1 MEKMTKKEIIEWLD
15 DLAER
20 ARTAYIKSGDDLARK
35 DNDCIMAAIDIIGRA
50 DEQSCEAEQGET
62 CRTPASAFDG
72 MAMKA
77 VFEEAYRPTTG
88 MSFGLAIEAA
98 KKGHRI
104 SRAGWNGKGQYVEIA
119 AGISYVG
126 PDGEIVNAE
135 HDAIGNRALA
145 FVGTSGVQMGW
156 LASQADMLADD
167 WTIVS

>member
-1 MEKMTKKEIIEWLD
+1 MKQYIGTKLI
-15 DLAER
+15 
-20 ARTAYIKSGDDLARK
+20 
-35 DNDCIMAAIDIIGRA
+35 
-50 DEQSCEAEQGET
+50 EAEPAYRCTDGSGKVVI
-62 CRTPASAFDG
+62 TPHPEEAFPNYPSIEDG
-72 MAMKA
+72 YRVRYPDGYVSWSPKA

-119 AGISYVG
+119 VGISYVG